1 MTGAADAIAPDA
13 TPEPPPSRRAHIH
26 RRSDV
31 LLELAIVTAGVLIA
45 LSVDTVR
52 VWRAHQSLAAEARA
66 TMLSEVTQNKKA
78 LEQALASLGPTQK
91 MYIRALRDAR
101 ARLTGKRADSGD
113 INGSVSL
120 APLSS
125 AAYTTAEITGALA
138 YMNYDDVRHFAAVYE
153 AQRIYQ
159 SLQEQIAIDVW
170 VVGTPVMFGGDLSRA
185 RPQELE
191 AWTRGLEQ
199 VLAKLL
205 ALHGFG
211 EGLRQSYD
219 GILKPQ

>member
-1 MTGAADAIAPDA
+1 MTGSADAIPPDA
-13 TPEPPPSRRAHIH
+13 APEPPPSRRAHILK
-26 RRSDV
+26 RSDL

-52 VWRAHQSLAAEARA
+52 VWRAHQSLAAEGRA
-66 TMLSEVTQNKKA
+66 TMLSEVSQNKKA
-78 LEQALASLGPTQK
+78 LEQALDSLGPTQK

-113 INGSVSL
+113 VNGSVRL

-125 AAYTTAEITGALA
+125 AAYTTAEITGALG
-138 YMNYDDVRHFAAVYE
+138 YMKYDDVRRFAAVYE

-170 VVGTPVMFGGDLSRA
+170 EVGTPVLFGGDLSGA

-199 VLAKLL
+199 LLAKLL
-205 ALHGFG
+205 ALRGFG

-219 GILKPQ
+219 GILKLK